1 LNLELMH
8 SWNVTPEQAREI
20 QQQLRAQVVSADEL
34 GPVRFVAGID
44 VAFEEN
50 NSVARAAVAALRFP
64 ELELCESAV
73 VRHPVG
79 FPYIA
84 GLLSFREA
92 PAALEALQTLRHL
105 PDLLLCD
112 GQGLAHP
119 RRFGLACHI
128 GVLSQ
133 TPSIGVAKTPLTGVH
148 EAVPAERGSWR
159 PLLDDGEVVGAALR
173 TAAGVKPLFVSI
185 GHRISLATAIEYV
198 LRCAP
203 RYRLPETTRWAH
215 RIASEIR

>member
-1 LNLELMH
+1 MNLELGH
-8 SWNVTPEQAREI
+8 PWNVTPEQAREI
-20 QQQLRAQVVSADEL
+20 QQQLRTQVVSADEL

-44 VAFEEN
+44 VAFEDD
-50 NSVARAAVAALRFP
+50 NSVARAAVAVLRFP

-73 VRHPVG
+73 VRHPAD
-79 FPYIA
+79 FPYIPS
-84 GLLSFREA
+84 LLSFREA
-92 PAALEALQTLRHL
+92 PAALEALRTLRRL

-119 RRFGLACHI
+119 CRFGLACHI
-128 GVLSQ
+128 GLLSQ
-133 TPSIGVAKTPLTGVH
+133 TPSIGVAKTRLTGVH
-148 EAVPAERGSWR
+148 ELVPAERGSWR

-173 TAAGVKPLFVSI
+173 TAGGVKPIFVSI

>member
-1 LNLELMH
+1 LNQEVEH
-8 SWNVTPEQAREI
+8 PWNVTPEEAREI
-20 QQQLRAQVVSADEL
+20 QQRLRAEVISTDEL

-44 VAFEEN
+44 VAFEDD
-50 NSVARAAVAALRFP
+50 NSVARGAVAVLRFP

-73 VRHPVG
+73 VHRSVE
-79 FPYIA
+79 FPYIPS
-84 GLLSFREA
+84 LLSFREA
-92 PAALEALQTLRHL
+92 PAALEALQSLRRL

-133 TPSIGVAKTPLTGVH
+133 TPSIGVAKTLLTGVH
-148 EAVPAERGSWR
+148 EPVPVERGSWR
-159 PLLDDGEVVGAALR
+159 PLLDDGEVVGAAVR
-173 TAAGVKPLFVSI
+173 TVAGVKPLFVSV
-185 GHRISLATAIEYV
+185 GHRISLTTAIEYV

-215 RIASEIR
+215 RIASQIR